1 MNIKFHVIRQFQQK
15 GELEL
20 RYCTLEEQLLNKMSK
35 L

>member
-1 MNIKFHVIRQFQQK
+1 MNIKFHAIRQFQQK

-20 RYCTLEEQLLNKMSK
+20 RYCILEEQLLNKMSK